1 MFFNLTQKARKM
13 ENKNLII
20 YKHKTKSKLHRC
32 SFGNSYKDK
41 YGKLKNLVDVNGL
54 ERGFTARSS
63 SFVLRKDIE
72 NDVILDNWLSKH
84 PDILNQWTREDVVEQ
99 EKIETE
105 NTLNEAQAIIEA
117 AKMNVKSV
125 LDFAK
130 LSKMNINSDTEVLRA
145 KIIKIAQNDPAKF
158 MELHFDPEKDY
169 RVFIIDAL
177 KSKNLTYKNSTFM
190 YGKQAIGTNEEQ
202 VIVWLKENKDIF
214 ALIKHE
220 LRGETKTKKVKA

>member
-1 MFFNLTQKARKM
+1 M

-63 SFVLRKDIE
+63 SFVLRKDVE

-99 EKIETE
+99 EKIETI

-125 LDFAK
+125 VDFAK

-145 KIIKIAQNDPAKF
+145 KIIKIAQNDPGKF
-158 MELHFDPEKDY
+158 MELHFDPEKNY

-220 LRGETKTKKVKA
+220 LRDETKTKKVKA